1 MLELVL
7 QHRVLLGG
15 VVAAVLA
22 GAGGAWFA
30 LGQRRAAP
38 VPPAPLAPPTSAVD
52 KRVLVLPGTGR
63 IGSGV
68 CRALLEAG
76 FDVYGTSRGARG
88 GKLSSGAIAV
98 AADYTSRTDVE
109 RALRETGAQKVVFTV
124 DFFGAAKSSAATEAA
139 HGRAI
144 VAALQANGGVKHAI
158 FVSVADADKAPAEVA
173 HFLSKLETEAALKAS
188 GVPFSMLRPTCFF
201 ENLDDAANWNP
212 LQKGQVKF
220 LMLEPLTWVSTY
232 DIGRGAAAMFKD
244 AKQWL
249 GKTVDAVAWQGDL
262 AAVAKALER
271 VGGVPVSSSLAMPAF
286 LLRPMLGADLYGMIQ
301 YFKKNGG
308 GAPQS
313 IPAFK
318 KLVPDAFG
326 PDAFFAHLGKYSDGT
341 KIKPA

>member
-1 MLELVL
+1 MQELS
-7 QHRVLLGG
+7 RVQLG
-15 VVAAVLA
+15 AAVALAVGAA
-22 GAGGAWFA
+22 GAAWLVSRRGAA
-30 LGQRRAAP
+30 AARAPA
-38 VPPAPLAPPTSAVD
+38 APLAPPTSAVD

-68 CRALLEAG
+68 SRALCEAG

-88 GKLSSGAIAV
+88 GKLSSGATAV
-98 AADYTSRTDVE
+98 SADYTSRAGVE

-144 VAALQANGGVKHAI
+144 VAALQANGGIKHAI
-158 FVSVADADKAPAEVA
+158 FVSVVDADKPPVDVE
-173 HFLSKLETEAALKAS
+173 HFHSKLETEAALKAS
-188 GVPFSMLRPTCFF
+188 GLIYSILRPTCFF

-212 LQKGQVKF
+212 LKKGQLKF
-220 LMLEPLTWVSTY
+220 LMLEPLTWISTY

-244 AKQWL
+244 AKKWQ
-249 GKTVDAVAWQGDL
+249 GKTVEAVAWQGDL
-262 AAVAKALER
+262 AAVAKGLER
-271 VGGVPVSSSLAMPAF
+271 VGGVPVSFGLAMPAF
-286 LLRPMLGADLYGMIQ
+286 LLRPMLGRDLYGMLE

-318 KLVPDAFG
+318 ELVPDAFG
-326 PDAFFAHLGKYSDGT
+326 PDAFFAYLGKYADGT
-341 KIKPA
+341 KIK